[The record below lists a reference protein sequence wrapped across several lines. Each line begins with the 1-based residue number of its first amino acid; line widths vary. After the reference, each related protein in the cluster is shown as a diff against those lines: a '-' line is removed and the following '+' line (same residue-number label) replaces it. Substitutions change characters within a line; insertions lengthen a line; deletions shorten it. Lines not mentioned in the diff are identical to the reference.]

1 MHNLEFRLE
10 MIPALVLAQVL
21 QLPSTNTRVPVQICH
36 DEQTPYGSGYPLSD
50 PVAVKHDLNEVVSV
64 KTIKLRGAMKILAYI
79 VALKNGNQYLQ
90 PEPSPQLSEVERR
103 ALYATASTPGFLPKN
118 AISEFKIGLNSN
130 AKILYRIYPTR
141 NAFSSHG
148 LVVASCTPR
157 K

>member
-1 MHNLEFRLE
+1 
-10 MIPALVLAQVL
+10 MILALILAQVL
-21 QLPSTNTRVPVQICH
+21 QLPSTTTSITIQVCH

-90 PEPSPQLSEVERR
+90 TEPSSQLSEVERS
-103 ALYATASTPGFLPKN
+103 AVYSAAATPGFLLKN
-118 AISEFKIGLNSN
+118 AISWFKVGLNSN
-130 AKILYRIYPTR
+130 AQIFYRIHPTEA
-141 NAFSSHG
+141 AFASHG
-148 LVVASCTPR
+148 LVVTPCTPR

>member
-1 MHNLEFRLE
+1 

-21 QLPSTNTRVPVQICH
+21 QLPSTNTRVITQVCH
-36 DEQTPYGSGYPLSD
+36 DELTPYGSGYPLSD

-90 PEPSPQLSEVERR
+90 TEPSSQVSEVERR
-103 ALYATASTPGFLPKN
+103 ALYSVASTPGFLPEN
-118 AISEFKIGLNSN
+118 AISWFKVGLNSN
-130 AKILYRIYPTR
+130 AQIFYRVHPTEA
-141 NAFSSHG
+141 AFVSHG
-148 LVVASCTPR
+148 LIVTPCTPR